1 MKTPRT
7 LQTKRTRPKAG
18 FRIMHAATRST
29 KKRKQRAST
38 TAAPEDLGEVPGVGV
53 PLALVVILLLHVAAI
68 AGIWI
73 HDKWSESADLK
84 ATKVALKDDVP
95 PQRDAS
101 LDFHLV
107 SSGDTAESIST
118 NYGVSKD
125 SLISA
130 NDGISQFE
138 AGWKINIPAR
148 RNTSAVPAVA
158 IAGGSSVRDDP
169 PRFTPQSRPLIQT
182 RDDESIP
189 GSRPGA
195 LVEVG
200 SPEAEAERT
209 NEPVYIAP
217 VEPVRV
223 DSIPVEPARVDPV
236 RLAPVTSG
244 SRQHVVKSGET
255 LWRIAHNNKITVDQ
269 LKRANPNVNV
279 NALKIGAK
287 LFIPSSQ

>member
-1 MKTPRT
+1 
-7 LQTKRTRPKAG
+7 
-18 FRIMHAATRST
+18 MHAATRST

-95 PQRDAS
+95 PQRNPAMDV
-101 LDFHLV
+101 DVV
-107 SSGDTAESIST
+107 SRGETMDSIAAKHGIT
-118 NYGVSKD
+118 KD

-130 NDGISQFE
+130 NDGIAELQI
-138 AGWKINIPAR
+138 GWKYNIPPRPITNVA
-148 RNTSAVPAVA
+148 PAGT
-158 IAGGSSVRDDP
+158 IAGAGDVVEDIP
-169 PRFTPQSRPLIQT
+169 GITPQERPMIQT
-182 RDDESIP
+182 RDDRDIP
-189 GSRPGA
+189 GSRPGE

-200 SPEAEAERT
+200 GAEAEAGRT
-209 NEPVYIAP
+209 DEPVLIRP

-223 DSIPVEPARVDPV
+223 DPVRVDPV
-236 RLAPVTSG
+236 RPAPAPAAAGNTKI
-244 SRQHVVKSGET
+244 HVVKPGET
-255 LWRIAHNNKITVDQ
+255 LWRIAHNNKITVDA

-279 NALKIGAK
+279 NPLKIGAK
-287 LFIPSSQ
+287 LVIPSSR